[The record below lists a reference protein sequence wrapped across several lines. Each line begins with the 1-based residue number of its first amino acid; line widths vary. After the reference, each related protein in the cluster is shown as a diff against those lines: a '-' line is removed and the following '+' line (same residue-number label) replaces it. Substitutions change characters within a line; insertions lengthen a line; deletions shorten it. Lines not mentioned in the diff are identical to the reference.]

1 MGASTLDL
9 DNNYEADRNLGK
21 GHGANALG
29 PSNSSDS
36 GSDVAGI
43 LGTDNDTDADGTG
56 ERATVDMM
64 DSAFNR
70 QETGI
75 DRIESIESD
84 NAEYDDEEDDEGATV
99 DQNSKR
105 I

>member
-1 MGASTLDL
+1 MGNSTLDM
-9 DNNYEADRNLGK
+9 DNDYEADRNLGK

-43 LGTDNDTDADGTG
+43 PGTDNDTDADGTG
-56 ERATVDMM
+56 ERATVDPM
-64 DSAFNR
+64 DR
-70 QETGI
+70 QEGGAN
-75 DRIESIESD
+75 RIEGIGTED
-84 NAEYDDEEDDEGATV
+84 AEYDDEEDDAATV
-99 DQNSKR
+99 DEVSKR

>member
-1 MGASTLDL
+1 MGNSTLDM
-9 DNNYEADRNLGK
+9 DNDYEADRNLGK

-43 LGTDNDTDADGTG
+43 PGTDNDTDADGTG
-56 ERATVDMM
+56 ERATVDPM
-64 DSAFNR
+64 DR
-70 QETGI
+70 QEGGAN
-75 DRIESIESD
+75 RIEGIGTD
-84 NAEYDDEEDDEGATV
+84 DVEYDDEEDDATTV
-99 DQNSKR
+99 DEVSKR

>member
-1 MGASTLDL
+1 MGNSTLDM
-9 DNNYEADRNLGK
+9 DNDYEADRNLGK

-43 LGTDNDTDADGTG
+43 PGTDNDTDADGTG
-56 ERATVDMM
+56 ERATVDPM
-64 DSAFNR
+64 DR
-70 QETGI
+70 QEGGAN
-75 DRIESIESD
+75 RIEGIGTED
-84 NAEYDDEEDDEGATV
+84 VEYDDGEDDATTV
-99 DQNSKR
+99 DEISKR